1 MSNVQ
6 CAIPARAPRPLPAG
20 QTRQK
25 TPRDA
30 TRLNEPPVSETFPS
44 MQLPGRFPN
53 KVGRQ
58 QSRAAHRPPASIAK
72 KRFDISPSSTHN
84 RSVLKLVYCVR
95 RRADVSPEAFRK
107 YWLESHGPLVRKH
120 AHALGAQRYV
130 QSHTLDSP
138 LLNAAAQQPRGSKS
152 AYDGITE
159 VWWES
164 QEALTAALSTPQGE
178 SANRALAEDEGRFC
192 DLPNCSVFFT
202 EEHTIF

>member
-1 MSNVQ
+1 MT
-6 CAIPARAPRPLPAG
+6 I
-20 QTRQK
+20 T
-25 TPRDA
+25 
-30 TRLNEPPVSETFPS
+30 
-44 MQLPGRFPN
+44 
-53 KVGRQ
+53 
-58 QSRAAHRPPASIAK
+58 
-72 KRFDISPSSTHN
+72 
-84 RSVLKLVYCVR
+84 KLVFCVR
-95 RRADVSPEAFRK
+95 KRPELSDEEFQT
-107 YWLESHGPLVRKH
+107 YWLERHGPLVRSFFESGRFPGM
-120 AHALGAQRYV
+120 LRYV